1 LKERLTVNIKSPMK
15 LFTHSFKRSL
25 AASLAG
31 LMLVPASVAVFSLSD
46 SDARGVAVRG
56 PRGGAAAVRGPVRA
70 PAYRAPAVRAPAV
83 RGVARRT
90 ARRTTRRLYALPVG
104 YTTTVIGGVNYY
116 YAGGLYYEPVYEGS
130 TVVYVQVVF
139 DD

>member
-1 LKERLTVNIKSPMK
+1 LKEKLTVNIKSPMK

-70 PAYRAPAVRAPAV
+70 PAYRAPAVR
-83 RGVARRT
+83 GVARRT

-130 TVVYVQVVF
+130 TVVYVQIVF